1 MAERPIFI
9 PAPDSPEL
17 VRQIPM
23 RLTWH
28 PGFAP
33 SQKKKNIAALHESAA
48 RAGYAPLLEVSTKS
62 EEKVGQRLSAFN
74 LNVRSELLGA
84 MALEKAFQGSKV
96 FERGGPFTD
105 LYTVT
110 DVRDAKR
117 DLRLRESGAL
127 TGFRFE
133 SVCFPTEPKTA
144 FYDWLYITALYPHR
158 EWLRNHILK
167 YAGFTDIE
175 FNPERS
181 INCQARSCALLVT
194 LLRNGWIDEAVS
206 SPEAFVSLLAS
217 RDYRPE
223 YCRSSEALPVGR
235 EPMFTI

>member
-1 MAERPIFI
+1 MAERPIFV

-17 VRQIPM
+17 VKELSM

-33 SQKKKNIAALHESAA
+33 SQKKKNIISLHESAA

-74 LNVRSELLGA
+74 LMVQSEQIGRLQ
-84 MALEKAFQGSKV
+84 LEKAFQGSKV
-96 FERGGPFTD
+96 FERGGPYTD
-105 LYTVT
+105 LYTVE

-117 DLRLRESGAL
+117 DLRLRESGPL
-127 TGFRFE
+127 KGFKFE
-133 SVCFPTEPKTA
+133 NLWFPLEPKTA
-144 FYDWLYITALYPHR
+144 FYDWLYITALYEHR
-158 EWLRNHILK
+158 EWLRRHIFQ

-194 LLRNGWIDEAVS
+194 LMRNDWLDAAVS
-206 SPEAFVSLLAS
+206 SPGAFIRLLAS
-217 RDYRPE
+217 HDYRPDHSQRVQE
-223 YCRSSEALPVGR
+223 E
-235 EPMFTI
+235 MFQR

>member
-17 VRQIPM
+17 VRELSL
-23 RLTWH
+23 RFTWH
-28 PGFAP
+28 PGLSP
-33 SQKKKNIAALHESAA
+33 SQKKKNIVALHESAA

-74 LNVRSELLGA
+74 LKVCSEHLGKLP
-84 MALEKAFQGSKV
+84 LESAFQGSKV

-105 LYTVT
+105 LYDA
-110 DVRDAKR
+110 DVRDAKG
-117 DLRLRESGAL
+117 DPRLKNSGRL
-127 TGFRFE
+127 TGFKFE
-133 SVCFPTEPKTA
+133 NISFPLEPKTS
-144 FYDWLYITALYPHR
+144 FYDWLYINSLYEHR
-158 EWLRNHILK
+158 EWLRSHIFH

-194 LLRNGWIDEAVS
+194 LIKKDWLDEAVR
-206 SPEAFVSLLAS
+206 SPAIFINLLS
-217 RDYRPE
+217 RQQYRPE
-223 YCRSSEALPVGR
+223 HVYRDGQEA
-235 EPMFTI
+235 MFRR